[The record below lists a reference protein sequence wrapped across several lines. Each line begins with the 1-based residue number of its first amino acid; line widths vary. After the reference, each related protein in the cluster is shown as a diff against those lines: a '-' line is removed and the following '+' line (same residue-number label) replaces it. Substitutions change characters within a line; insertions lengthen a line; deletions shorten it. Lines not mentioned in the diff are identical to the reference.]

1 MESSR
6 GRMCKRGG
14 IDSVR
19 KKKLGRL
26 FCLPKNFIL
35 NVKLLH
41 PYLLDNSIILSN
53 HTSAA
58 RAEAT

>member
-1 MESSR
+1 
-6 GRMCKRGG
+6 MCKRGG

-19 KKKLGRL
+19 KKSWGD
-26 FCLPKNFIL
+26 FFVSPKNFTL

-41 PYLLDNSIILSN
+41 PYLLDNSINLSN

>member
-1 MESSR
+1 MRE
-6 GRMCKRGG
+6 GG
-14 IDSVR
+14 DRFSPEKSWGDFFVS
-19 KKKLGRL
+19 
-26 FCLPKNFIL
+26 PKNFTL